1 MLNEAEI
8 MMMII
13 IKEDGSTSI
22 TAEGYSAWY
31 DKDGRLDMSIGRKAP
46 QKICIHNELNQKAEK
61 EQASK
66 TYSAGMTLAVDEGI
80 KAGITAD
87 GFKVCDSE
95 RKVKATVAPLELAV
109 DINANAI
116 INEVE
121 QAYHAQGVFSGKLR
135 SLVSKVGINL
145 SDDHLRQIVREEIL
159 LFVARESERG
169 GLFSTW

>member
-1 MLNEAEI
+1 M

-31 DKDGRLDMSIGRKAP
+31 DKDGQLDMSIRGKAP

-61 EQASK
+61 QQASK

-80 KAGITAD
+80 KAGVTAD
-87 GFKVCDSE
+87 GFKVCGSE
-95 RKVKATVAPLELAV
+95 GKVKATVAPLELAV
-109 DINANAI
+109 DINANVI
-116 INEVE
+116 INEIE
-121 QAYHAQGVFSGKLR
+121 KAYRGTAKQARLSSAV
-135 SLVSKVGINL
+135 IN
-145 SDDHLRQIVREEIL
+145 SAKIPSIPDDDHIRQIVREEIHQ
-159 LFVARESERG
+159 FVAHESKRG

>member
-1 MLNEAEI
+1 

-31 DKDGRLDMSIGRKAP
+31 DKDGRLDMSIGGKAP
-46 QKICIHNELNQKAEK
+46 QHLIIHNGFKPKAEK

-80 KAGITAD
+80 KAGVTAD

-95 RKVKATVAPLELAV
+95 RKVRAVVAPLELAV
-109 DINANAI
+109 DINASAI
-116 INEVE
+116 INEIE
-121 QAYHAQGVFSGKLR
+121 KAYRGTAKQARLSSAV
-135 SLVSKVGINL
+135 IN
-145 SDDHLRQIVREEIL
+145 SAKIPSIPDDDHIRQIVREEIL